1 MKQGAAAIRRGPERL
16 SLGVKLG
23 YGIGDFGFNL
33 VIQAAAVHLM
43 FFFTDVYAI
52 SAAAAGA
59 ISLASKAWDAVIDPG
74 LGILV
79 DNTRTRWGSKRPY
92 LLFGALPAGVS
103 VFLLFLG
110 PSLAPGWK
118 IAYGA
123 ASFILFCTALSVAN
137 IPYTALSASI
147 TLDSRA
153 RSSLSAW
160 RMSLA
165 IVGTLVAAG
174 ATRLLVDLLPT
185 KLAGFRVVGAAYG
198 LAVAAILLVTFFS
211 ARERVVVE
219 RKESTDFRQS
229 LRVLTANP
237 PYLLLTG
244 GMFLFMVA
252 VSMTASGVN
261 YLFKYNLRA
270 EPLASYAL
278 LALLGTA
285 VLFIPAYLWLA
296 NRTSKRLSFVVGMS
310 ILAAVLAALYYTS
323 ERGVGLTIGL
333 FVVAGIGMSSIYF
346 CPWAML
352 PDTVEYSQWKLGVRR
367 EGILFG
373 TFFLFQQLGSAV
385 ALFLQ
390 GMGLHLAGY
399 VANAEQ
405 SVRSLEGI
413 RLLMS
418 LVPLAFVAAGIVLVS
433 FYSISAERHRQIVQE
448 IYGGERESG

>member
-1 MKQGAAAIRRGPERL
+1 VTVRRIQERIG
-16 SLGVKLG
+16 LGVKLG

-33 VIQAAAVHLM
+33 LVQTVAVHLM

-52 SAAAAGA
+52 SAAAAGT
-59 ISLASKAWDAVIDPG
+59 ISLVSKIWDAVIDPG
-74 LGILV
+74 LGMLV
-79 DNTRTRWGSKRPY
+79 DRTRTRWGSKRPY
-92 LLFGALPAGVS
+92 LLFGSLPVGLS
-103 VFLLFLG
+103 IFLLFLG
-110 PSLAPGWK
+110 PSLPQTWR

-123 ASFILFCTALSVAN
+123 VSFLLFCTALSVAN

-147 TLDSRA
+147 SLDSRA

-165 IVGTLVAAG
+165 IIGTLVAAG

-185 KLAGFRVVGAAYG
+185 MLEGFRVVSAGYG
-198 LAVAAILLVTFFS
+198 LLAALIMLVTFFS
-211 ARERVVVE
+211 VRERVVE
-219 RKESTDFRQS
+219 QKQESAEKGQGF
-229 LRVLTANP
+229 RVLTANP

-244 GMFLFMVA
+244 GMFLFNVA
-252 VSMTASGVN
+252 VGMTASGVN
-261 YLFKYNLRA
+261 YLFKYNLGA
-270 EPLASYAL
+270 ESSASYAL

-285 VLFIPAYLWLA
+285 VLSIPLYLLLA

-310 ILAAVLAALYYTS
+310 ILAAVLGALYFVS

-333 FVVAGIGMSSIYF
+333 FVVGGIGMSSIYF

-367 EGILFG
+367 EGLLFG

-399 VANAEQ
+399 TANTAQ
-405 SVRSLEGI
+405 SARSLAGI
-413 RLLMS
+413 RLLMT
-418 LVPLAFVAAGIVLVS
+418 LVPLAFVLAGIVLVS

-448 IYGGERESG
+448 IYGGDRKSD

>member
-1 MKQGAAAIRRGPERL
+1 MGGTATVQRSPERL
-16 SLGVKLG
+16 GLGVKLG

-33 VIQAAAVHLM
+33 VVQAAAVHLM

-59 ISLASKAWDAVIDPG
+59 ISLVSKIWDAVIDPG
-74 LGILV
+74 LGMLV

-92 LLFGALPAGVS
+92 LLFGAVPAGLA

-110 PSLAPGWK
+110 PSLPQAWK
-118 IAYGA
+118 IVYSA

-165 IVGTLVAAG
+165 ILGTLVAAG
-174 ATRLLVDLLPT
+174 ATRPLVGLLPT
-185 KLAGFRVVGAAYG
+185 ALAGFRVVGAAYG
-198 LAVAAILLVTFFS
+198 LLAALIMLVTFFS
-211 ARERVVVE
+211 VRERVVEE
-219 RKESTDFRQS
+219 RGERVDFRQS
-229 LRVLTANP
+229 IKVMTANP
-237 PYLLLTG
+237 PYMLLTG
-244 GMFLFMVA
+244 GMFLFMIA
-252 VSMTASGVN
+252 VGMTASGVN
-261 YLFKYNLRA
+261 YLFKYNLHA
-270 EPLASYAL
+270 ESSASLAL

-285 VLFIPAYLWLA
+285 FLFIPVYLQLA

-310 ILAAVLAALYYTS
+310 ILAAVLAVLYFVS

-333 FVVAGIGMSSIYF
+333 FVVGGIGMSSIYF

-373 TFFLFQQLGSAV
+373 TFFLAQQLGSAV
-385 ALFLQ
+385 ALFIQ

-405 SVRSLEGI
+405 SARSLAGI

-418 LVPLAFVAAGIVLVS
+418 LVPLAFVVGGVVLIS
-433 FYSISAERHRQIVQE
+433 FYSITAERHRQIVQE
-448 IYGGERESG
+448 IYGKEQKSD

>member
-1 MKQGAAAIRRGPERL
+1 MIDTATARRPTERL
-16 SLGVKLG
+16 GLGVKLG

-33 VIQAAAVHLM
+33 LVQAAAVHLM
-43 FFFTDVYAI
+43 FFFTDVYAV
-52 SAAAAGA
+52 SAAAAGTV
-59 ISLASKAWDAVIDPG
+59 SLVAKIWDAVIDPG
-74 LGILV
+74 LGMLV
-79 DNTRTRWGSKRPY
+79 DKTRTRWGSKRPY
-92 LLFGALPAGVS
+92 LLFGALPVGLSAY
-103 VFLLFLG
+103 LLFLG
-110 PSLAPGWK
+110 PSLPQGWRV
-118 IAYGA
+118 AYCA
-123 ASFILFCTALSVAN
+123 ASFIFFCTALSVAN

-165 IVGTLVAAG
+165 ILGTLVAAG
-174 ATRLLVDLLPT
+174 ATRLLVDLLPSR
-185 KLAGFRVVGAAYG
+185 LEGFRVVGAAYG
-198 LAVAAILLVTFFS
+198 LVAALILLVTFF
-211 ARERVVVE
+211 AVRERVVEE
-219 RKESTDFRQS
+219 REQRADFRQS

-244 GMFLFMVA
+244 GMFLFMIA
-252 VSMTASGVN
+252 VGMTASGVN
-261 YLFKYNLRA
+261 YLFKYNLHA
-270 EPLASYAL
+270 ESSASWAL

-285 VLFIPAYLWLA
+285 VLFIPAYLLLA
-296 NRTSKRLSFVVGMS
+296 NRTSKRLAFVVGMS
-310 ILAAVLAALYYTS
+310 ILAAVLAALYFVA

-333 FVVAGIGMSSIYF
+333 FVVGGIGMSSIYF

-390 GMGLHLAGY
+390 GMGLHLVGY
-399 VANAEQ
+399 VANTEQ
-405 SVRSLEGI
+405 SARSLAGI

-418 LVPLAFVAAGIVLVS
+418 LVPLIFVAAGVVLIS
-433 FYSISAERHRQIVQE
+433 FYGITAERHRQIVQE
-448 IYGGERESG
+448 IYGKPPAIG

>member
-1 MKQGAAAIRRGPERL
+1 
-16 SLGVKLG
+16 
-23 YGIGDFGFNL
+23 
-33 VIQAAAVHLM
+33 M

-52 SAAAAGA
+52 SAAAAGT
-59 ISLASKAWDAVIDPG
+59 ISLASKIWDAVIDPG
-74 LGILV
+74 LGMLV
-79 DNTRTRWGSKRPY
+79 DKTRTRWGSKRPY
-92 LLFGALPAGVS
+92 LLFGSLPVGLS

-110 PSLAPGWK
+110 PALPQSWK
-118 IAYGA
+118 IVYSA
-123 ASFILFCTALSVAN
+123 ATFIFFCTALSVAN

-165 IVGTLVAAG
+165 IVGTLVAA
-174 ATRLLVDLLPT
+174 TVTPLLVGLLPT

-198 LAVAAILLVTFFS
+198 LVVVAILLATFFS
-211 ARERVVVE
+211 VRERVEEE
-219 RKESTDFRQS
+219 REPRVNLKQS
-229 LRVLTANP
+229 IRVLTSNP

-244 GMFLFMVA
+244 GMFLFMIA
-252 VSMTASGVN
+252 VGMTASGVN

-270 EPLASYAL
+270 ESSASLAL
-278 LALLGTA
+278 GALLGTA
-285 VLFIPAYLWLA
+285 FLFIPVYLLLA

-310 ILAAVLAALYYTS
+310 ILAAVLAALYFVGDRS
-323 ERGVGLTIGL
+323 VGLTIGL
-333 FVVAGIGMSSIYF
+333 FVVAGIGMSAIYF

-373 TFFLFQQLGSAV
+373 MFFLAQQLGSAV
-385 ALFLQ
+385 ALFIQ

-399 VANAEQ
+399 VANARQ
-405 SVRSLEGI
+405 SARALAGI

-418 LVPLAFVAAGIVLVS
+418 LVPLAFVAAGILLIS
-433 FYSISAERHRQIVQE
+433 FYSITSERHRQIVRE
-448 IYGGERESG
+448 IYGGGRKGS

>member
-1 MKQGAAAIRRGPERL
+1 MGGKTTDRRSPERL
-16 SLGVKLG
+16 GLGVKLG

-33 VIQAAAVHLM
+33 VVQAAAVHLM

-52 SAAAAGA
+52 SAAAAGT
-59 ISLASKAWDAVIDPG
+59 ISLVSKIWDAVIDPG
-74 LGILV
+74 LGMLV
-79 DNTRTRWGSKRPY
+79 DSTRTRWGSKRPY
-92 LLFGALPAGVS
+92 LLFGAVPAGLS

-110 PSLAPGWK
+110 PSLPHAWK
-118 IAYGA
+118 IVYSA

-160 RMSLA
+160 RMTLA
-165 IVGTLVAAG
+165 LVGTLVAAG

-198 LAVAAILLVTFFS
+198 LAVVVILLVTFFS
-211 ARERVVVE
+211 VRERVVEQRVE
-219 RKESTDFRQS
+219 SVDFKQS
-229 LRVLTANP
+229 LRVMTANP
-237 PYLLLTG
+237 PYLLLAG
-244 GMFLFMVA
+244 GMFLFMIA
-252 VSMTASGVN
+252 VGMTASGVN
-261 YLFKYNLRA
+261 YFFKYNLRA
-270 EPLASYAL
+270 ESSASWAL

-285 VLFIPAYLWLA
+285 VLFIPVYLQLA
-296 NRTSKRLSFVVGMS
+296 NRTSKRTSFVVGMS
-310 ILAAVLAALYYTS
+310 ILAAVLAALFFVG
-323 ERGVGLTIGL
+323 ERSVGLTIGL
-333 FVVAGIGMSSIYF
+333 FVVGGVGMSSIYF
-346 CPWAML
+346 CPWAMI

-373 TFFLFQQLGSAV
+373 TFFLSQQLGSAV

-399 VANAEQ
+399 AANAEQ
-405 SVRSLEGI
+405 SARSLAGI

-418 LVPLAFVAAGIVLVS
+418 LVPLAFIVAGIALIA
-433 FYSISAERHRQIVQE
+433 FYPITAERHRQMVLE
-448 IYGGERESG
+448 IQARQPT

>member
-1 MKQGAAAIRRGPERL
+1 MKDEAAAARRSPERL

-33 VIQAAAVHLM
+33 VVQAAAVHLM

-52 SAAAAGA
+52 PAAAAGI
-59 ISLASKAWDAVIDPG
+59 ISLASKIWDAVIDPG
-74 LGILV
+74 IGLLV
-79 DNTRTRWGSKRPY
+79 DNTRTRWGGKRPY
-92 LLFGALPAGVS
+92 LLFGALPAGLS

-110 PSLAPGWK
+110 PELPPAGK
-118 IAYGA
+118 VAYSA

-147 TLDSRA
+147 TLDSLE
-153 RSSLSAW
+153 RSRLSAW

-174 ATRLLVDLLPT
+174 ATRLLVGLLPT
-185 KLAGFRVVGAAYG
+185 QLAGFRVVGASYG
-198 LAVAAILLVTFFS
+198 LLAALILLVCFAS
-211 ARERVVVE
+211 VRERVAEE
-219 RKESTDFRQS
+219 RRESADLRQS
-229 LRVLTANP
+229 LRTLGANP

-244 GMFLFMVA
+244 GMFLFMIA
-252 VSMTASGVN
+252 VGMTASGVN

-270 EPLASYAL
+270 ESSASLAL

-285 VLFIPAYLWLA
+285 VLSIPAYLHLA
-296 NRTSKRLSFVVGMS
+296 NRTSKRLAFLVGMS
-310 ILAAVLAALYYTS
+310 ILAAVLAALYFVS
-323 ERGVGLTIGL
+323 ERGVGLTLAL
-333 FVVAGIGMSSIYF
+333 FVVGGIGMSSIYF

-352 PDTVEYSQWKLGVRR
+352 PDTVEYSQWKLGARR

-399 VANAEQ
+399 SANAEQ
-405 SVRSLEGI
+405 SPRALEGI

-418 LVPLAFVAAGIVLVS
+418 LVPLAFVAAGLVLIS
-433 FYSISAERHRQIVQE
+433 FYSITAERHRQIVLE
-448 IYGGERESG
+448 LYGGGRLRG

>member
-1 MKQGAAAIRRGPERL
+1 MSGAADPRLRERL
-16 SLGVKLG
+16 GPGVKLG

-33 VIQAAAVHLM
+33 VVQAAAVHLM

-52 SAAAAGA
+52 PAAAAGT
-59 ISLASKAWDAVIDPG
+59 ISLVSKIWDAVIDPG
-74 LGILV
+74 LGMLV
-79 DNTRTRWGSKRPY
+79 DRTRTRWGSKRPY
-92 LLFGALPAGVS
+92 LLFGAVPAGAA

-110 PSLAPGWK
+110 PALPQGWK
-118 IAYGA
+118 IAYSA
-123 ASFILFCTALSVAN
+123 ASFVLFCTALSVAN

-165 IVGTLVAAG
+165 ILGTLVAAG

-198 LAVAAILLVTFFS
+198 LAVVVILLATFFS
-211 ARERVVVE
+211 VRERVMGQRE
-219 RKESTDFRQS
+219 ESANFRQS
-229 LRVLTANP
+229 LKAMTANP

-252 VSMTASGVN
+252 VGMTASGVN
-261 YLFKYNLRA
+261 YLFKYNLHA
-270 EPLASYAL
+270 ESSASFAL

-285 VLFIPAYLWLA
+285 FLFIPLYLLLA
-296 NRTSKRLSFVVGMS
+296 NRTSKRLAFVVGMG
-310 ILAAVLAALYYTS
+310 ILAAVLTALYFVG
-323 ERGVGLTIGL
+323 ERGVWLTIGL
-333 FVVAGIGMSSIYF
+333 FVVGGIGMSSIYF
-346 CPWAML
+346 CPWAMI

-405 SVRSLEGI
+405 SARSLTGI

-418 LVPLAFVAAGIVLVS
+418 LVPLAFVLAGIVLIS
-433 FYSISAERHRQIVQE
+433 FYSITAERHRKIVQE
-448 IYGGERESG
+448 IYGLEPENH